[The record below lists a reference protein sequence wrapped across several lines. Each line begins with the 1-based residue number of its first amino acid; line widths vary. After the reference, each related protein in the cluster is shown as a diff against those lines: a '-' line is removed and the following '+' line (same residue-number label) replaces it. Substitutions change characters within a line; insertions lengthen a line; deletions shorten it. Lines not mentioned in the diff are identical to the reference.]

1 MVILQTPGFRY
12 RSAKTYATSKQRTD
26 RQTDRQSVLK
36 EMMKAMTD
44 FWLGNNNDN
53 LHHHPHTHHLYAINS
68 NNLVSDI
75 SGHFQMHTHTRV
87 CLLRY

>member
-12 RSAKTYATSKQRTD
+12 RSAKTYATSNQ
-26 RQTDRQSVLK
+26 QTDRQSVLK

-44 FWLGNNNDN
+44 FWLGANNDN

-68 NNLVSDI
+68 NNLVSEI
-75 SGHFQMHTHTRV
+75 SGHF
-87 CLLRY
+87 